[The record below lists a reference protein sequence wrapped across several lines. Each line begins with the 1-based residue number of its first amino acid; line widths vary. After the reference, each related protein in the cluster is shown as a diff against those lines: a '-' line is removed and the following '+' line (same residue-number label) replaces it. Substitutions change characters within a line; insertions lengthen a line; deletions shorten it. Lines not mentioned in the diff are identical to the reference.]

1 MNKLSTNLNHLL
13 HNADISENELARR
26 TGIAQQIINRI
37 LSGENK
43 NPKIST
49 LNPLANYFGVSISQ
63 LIGDEISE
71 DKKKLDIQFM
81 GLKEIPIINLNSL
94 EEQPLQELL
103 LQSNE
108 KLLIELKPFI
118 TNVFATKMVGD
129 SMDPKFPDGTILIFD
144 INKEPSTGDFVLLKS
159 SINKVE
165 FRQIFIK
172 NNKVLKKC
180 MNPAHEDYNATL
192 IINNFDYLGLL
203 VQSITNY
210 IIS

>member
-49 LNPLANYFGVSISQ
+49 LNPLANYFGVSIRQ

-94 EEQPLQELL
+94 IMCLFGF
-103 LQSNE
+103 N
-108 KLLIELKPFI
+108 
-118 TNVFATKMVGD
+118 G
-129 SMDPKFPDGTILIFD
+129 IF
-144 INKEPSTGDFVLLKS
+144 LKS
-159 SINKVE
+159 
-165 FRQIFIK
+165 FRHF
-172 NNKVLKKC
+172 
-180 MNPAHEDYNATL
+180 YNS
-192 IINNFDYLGLL
+192 GLL
-203 VQSITNY
+203 FDKTEA
-210 IIS
+210 